1 MEKIDEL
8 RKYSNYNLVKEK
20 LKKYGIND
28 VLISTRKDK
37 KYMIIHDNKKIHF
50 GAFGMEDATKHYD
63 PIRIKNF
70 KTRNA
75 SWKDAPKYSPAFL
88 SYYGLW

>member
-1 MEKIDEL
+1 MDKITEL
-8 RKYSNYNLVKEK
+8 KKYSNFDEVKK
-20 LKKYGIND
+20 IGKKYGIND

-37 KYMIIHDNKKIHF
+37 KYMIIHNNKKIHF

-75 SWKDAPKYSPAFL
+75 SWKDAPKYSPAWL
-88 SYYGLW
+88 SYHGL